1 MSVGTKDSGK
11 LAESAFSER
20 TVEVAGDKKAGKTLE
35 VNVLYRIPIHFFR
48 GMGVGV

>member
-1 MSVGTKDSGK
+1 MSVWTKDAGK
-11 LAESAFSER
+11 LAEAAFSER
-20 TVEVAGDKKAGKTLE
+20 TVEVTGNKKAGKTLE